1 MIAYTAR
8 SWKALSDFSE
18 LFRNDEHCSVF
29 PEHANSPLELKSFVK
44 DNRDKYREVITFN
57 AHLLSDADEVHVIDM
72 PKVLIKRGESS
83 NLISMKV
90 WGPETIGL
98 SVYTE
103 IENLKLKVENGAVS
117 VEDALR
123 LAYQFGD
130 SIERSI
136 LVSYVLS
143 LENNLADSEKRK
155 GAY

>member
-18 LFRNDEHCSVF
+18 LKLNVEHCSLF
-29 PEHANSPLELKSFVK
+29 PEHTNSPLELKSFVK

-57 AHLLSDADEVHVIDM
+57 AYLLSDADEVHVIDM

-83 NLISMKV
+83 NLISRKI
-90 WGPETIGL
+90 WGSETIGL

-103 IENLKLKVENGAVS
+103 IENLKLKVENGEVS

-130 SIERSI
+130 SVERTI
-136 LVSYVLS
+136 LVSCILS
-143 LENNLADSEKRK
+143 LENNTEK
-155 GAY
+155 G